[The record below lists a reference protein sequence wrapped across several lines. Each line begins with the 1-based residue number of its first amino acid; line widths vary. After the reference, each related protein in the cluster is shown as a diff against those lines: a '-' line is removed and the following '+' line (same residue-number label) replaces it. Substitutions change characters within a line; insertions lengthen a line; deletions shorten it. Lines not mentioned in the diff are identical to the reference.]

1 MAGKETVTL
10 YLITL
15 YNSGAPLVI
24 RGEFAA
30 VADCKVVGER
40 NAIDSMTFTIYPGNP
55 GYDAMTELATTIECV
70 DVRTGEMVFEGRILA
85 ALPSMDSDGVV
96 CKAVTCEG
104 LAGYLCDSVQPYV
117 EETTYTDDSSRTG
130 LQKFV
135 DLVLA
140 NHNARV
146 PEHKRVYR
154 GTVDMP
160 TFATASSVT
169 KQLNFERTWD
179 ALSGKLLDS
188 FGGELRVRR
197 GTDGKLYLDYRQKL
211 GTLSNVRISVGRNML
226 SASRE
231 LKPDQLI
238 TRLYPRG
245 CKLTKTVADKDGT
258 ERDVETEERLA
269 IGTVN
274 AGCDYIDDDEAVKL
288 YGIIEGKHE
297 WDDVTEP
304 QHLKDKAQRWLAE
317 NNQLPVSTTI
327 DGYDLE
333 LLGIESDKISLYGWY
348 PCSNPL
354 IGLAENLEVVK
365 ATINISEPSESSW
378 EFGET
383 AARQSSKMLSLK
395 DLANQ
400 VQVVKSQSS
409 SNVTNIRNLVVYT
422 KAAIEVSGDAIK
434 STVGKQIVE
443 TTETIN
449 GKIDGVDNRLTGEIK
464 TVSSSVSTL
473 EQKADSITATVQQ
486 LSEDQSAMQ
495 STIEE
500 MPDSIKLEVTKGY
513 TQYVAGELAP
523 VNESISELKV
533 TSEGITSRVEQME
546 RNFVRCITAADQQA
560 KQIIVSGFT
569 EMYVGATVCVKFTY
583 ANTAAMPT
591 LTISGVSSSTG
602 YILLNDK
609 LLSASDYWCEGD
621 VITFA
626 WSGSYWNVV
635 DAGARS
641 RIKQLA
647 DSITLEVSGKLGSTA
662 SIVMSVDGAKTTQNI
677 DMSGVRNAFRDDTSA
692 IAISAGT
699 VTFNSGTFVVN
710 STYFNVSKYGVITAT
725 RGDIGGF
732 SISAYSLSNDTMTL
746 SGSGLSLRVKTSATA
761 YKSVGLIGVNSLAG
775 DDSKHGL
782 NFDLNEKGSYMTWA
796 AKTSASDSVFKMM
809 LTYAKDKL
817 KDYDAGRLHA
827 GCPTDFHNYKL
838 YNAWI
843 DPNTGG
849 ANGGI
854 TGTFKTYQVAGIN
867 TDTGALTRWS
877 TNPAYMTFKNGLL
890 IDMYRYDF

>member
-1 MAGKETVTL
+1 M

-24 RGEFAA
+24 HGDFAA
-30 VADCKVVGER
+30 VAECKVVGEK
-40 NAIDSMTFTIYPGNP
+40 NAIDSMTFTIYPDNP

-85 ALPSMDSDGVV
+85 APASMDSDGAV

-117 EETTYTDDSSRTG
+117 EETTYADDSSRTG

-135 DLVLA
+135 DLLLA

-160 TFATASSVT
+160 TFAAANSVT

-179 ALSGKLLDS
+179 ALSGNLLDS

-197 GTDGKLYLDYRQKL
+197 GTDGRLYLDYRQKL

-245 CKLTKTVADKDGT
+245 CKLTKTETDEDGT

-288 YGIIEGKHE
+288 YGIIEGTHE

-317 NNQLPVSTTI
+317 NNQLPVSTAI

-333 LLGIESDKISLYGWY
+333 LLGIESGKISLYGWY

-365 ATINISEPSESSW
+365 ATINISEPAESSW

-400 VQVVKSQSS
+400 VRVIKSQSS

-422 KAAIEVSGDAIK
+422 KSAIEVSGDAIK

-443 TTETIN
+443 TTETI
-449 GKIDGVDNRLTGEIK
+449 
-464 TVSSSVSTL
+464 
-473 EQKADSITATVQQ
+473 
-486 LSEDQSAMQ
+486 
-495 STIEE
+495 
-500 MPDSIKLEVTKGY
+500 
-513 TQYVAGELAP
+513 
-523 VNESISELKV
+523 
-533 TSEGITSRVEQME
+533 
-546 RNFVRCITAADQQA
+546 
-560 KQIIVSGFT
+560 
-569 EMYVGATVCVKFTY
+569 
-583 ANTAAMPT
+583 
-591 LTISGVSSSTG
+591 
-602 YILLNDK
+602 
-609 LLSASDYWCEGD
+609 
-621 VITFA
+621 
-626 WSGSYWNVV
+626 
-635 DAGARS
+635 
-641 RIKQLA
+641 
-647 DSITLEVSGKLGSTA
+647 
-662 SIVMSVDGAKTTQNI
+662 
-677 DMSGVRNAFRDDTSA
+677 
-692 IAISAGT
+692 
-699 VTFNSGTFVVN
+699 
-710 STYFNVSKYGVITAT
+710 
-725 RGDIGGF
+725 
-732 SISAYSLSNDTMTL
+732 
-746 SGSGLSLRVKTSATA
+746 
-761 YKSVGLIGVNSLAG
+761 
-775 DDSKHGL
+775 
-782 NFDLNEKGSYMTWA
+782 
-796 AKTSASDSVFKMM
+796 
-809 LTYAKDKL
+809 
-817 KDYDAGRLHA
+817 
-827 GCPTDFHNYKL
+827 
-838 YNAWI
+838 
-843 DPNTGG
+843 
-849 ANGGI
+849 
-854 TGTFKTYQVAGIN
+854 
-867 TDTGALTRWS
+867 
-877 TNPAYMTFKNGLL
+877 
-890 IDMYRYDF
+890 

>member
-1 MAGKETVTL
+1 MAGKETVNL

-24 RGEFAA
+24 HGDFVA
-30 VADCKVVGER
+30 VADCKVVGEK
-40 NAIDSMTFTIYPGNP
+40 NAIDSMTFTIYPDNP

-70 DVRTGEMVFEGRILA
+70 DVQTGEKVFEGRILA
-85 ALPSMDSDGVV
+85 APASMDSDGAV

-160 TFATASSVT
+160 TFATANSVT

-179 ALSGKLLDS
+179 ALSDKLLDS

-197 GTDGKLYLDYRQKL
+197 GTDGKLYLDYRKKL
-211 GTLSNVRISVGRNML
+211 GMLSNVRIQVGRNML

-245 CKLTKTVADKDGT
+245 CKLSKTETDEDGT

-274 AGCDYIDDDEAVKL
+274 AGRDYIDDDEAIKL
-288 YGIIEGKHE
+288 YGIIEGTHE

-365 ATINISEPSESSW
+365 ATINISEPAESSW

-400 VQVVKSQSS
+400 MQVVKSQSS

-434 STVGKQIVE
+434 STVGKQIIE

-449 GKIDGVDNRLTGEIK
+449 GKIDGVDDRLTGEIK

-473 EQKADSITATVQQ
+473 EQRADRITLTVQQ
-486 LSEDQSAMQ
+486 LSKDQTAMQ
-495 STIEE
+495 STIEA
-500 MPDSIKLEVTKGY
+500 MPNNIKLEVTKGY
-513 TQYVAGELAP
+513 TEYVAGELAP
-523 VNESISELKV
+523 VNESIAALKV

-546 RNFVRCITAADQQA
+546 RNFVRCNTSAGQQA
-560 KQIIVSGFT
+560 KQINVAGFSR
-569 EMYVGATVCVKFTY
+569 MYVGATVCVKFAY
-583 ANTAAMPT
+583 ANTAEMPT
-591 LTISGVSSSTG
+591 LSISGVQSSTG
-602 YILLNDK
+602 YITLNDK
-609 LLSASDYWCEGD
+609 LLSASDYWSAGD
-621 VITFA
+621 VITFV
-626 WSGSYWNVV
+626 WGGSYWNIV

-662 SIVMSVDGAKTTQNI
+662 SIVMSVDGTKTTQNI
-677 DMSGVRNAFRDDTSA
+677 DMSGVRNAFANDKSA

-699 VTFNSGTFVVN
+699 VTFNSNTFVVN
-710 STYFNVSKYGVITAT
+710 STYFKVTKTGVITAT
-725 RGDIGGF
+725 SGTIGGF
-732 SISAYSLSNDTMTL
+732 TIGQRSIIYGKSSLIDNTYGVYVGTDGISVGSGTAYAALAGGYLRGGNSNDITGYVGFNNYWTDTGKYGARLAGRGCLALLTDGPFGIGSYYSYGNSATITVGQSKTITFGTSLSM
-746 SGSGLSLRVKTSATA
+746 
-761 YKSVGLIGVNSLAG
+761 
-775 DDSKHGL
+775 
-782 NFDLNEKGSYMTWA
+782 NFTFS
-796 AKTSASDSVFKMM
+796 
-809 LTYAKDKL
+809 
-817 KDYDAGRLHA
+817 
-827 GCPTDFHNYKL
+827 KL
-838 YNAWI
+838 YNVQC
-843 DPNTGG
+843 T
-849 ANGGI
+849 NGQYYPEIEYISGYNWNLDRSSV
-854 TGTFKTYQVAGIN
+854 TFTKG
-867 TDTGALTRWS
+867 L
-877 TNPAYMTFKNGLL
+877 MTTA
-890 IDMYRYDF
+890 

>member
-1 MAGKETVTL
+1 M

-24 RGEFAA
+24 HGDFMA
-30 VADCKVVGER
+30 VADCKVVGQK
-40 NAIDSMTFTIYPGNP
+40 NAIDSMTFTIYPDNP

-70 DVRTGEMVFEGRILA
+70 DVRTGDMVFEGRILA
-85 ALPSMDSDGVV
+85 APASMDSDGAI

-117 EETTYTDDSSRTG
+117 EETTYADGLTRTG

-135 DLVLA
+135 DLVLD

-146 PEHKRVYR
+146 PAHKRVYR

-160 TFATASSVT
+160 TFATANSVT

-179 ALSGKLLDS
+179 ALGSKLLDS

-197 GTDGKLYLDYRQKL
+197 GADGKLYLDYRQKL

-245 CKLTKTVADKDGT
+245 CKLTKTEKDKDGT
-258 ERDVETEERLA
+258 ERDVETEERLS

-288 YGIIEGKHE
+288 YGIIEGTHE

-333 LLGIESDKISLYGWY
+333 LLGIEGSKISLYGWY

-365 ATINISEPSESSW
+365 VTTNISEPAESSW

-400 VQVVKSQSS
+400 VQVIKSQSG

-449 GKIDGVDNRLTGEIK
+449 GRIDGVDDRLTGEIK

-473 EQKADSITATVQQ
+473 EQRADSITLTVQQ
-486 LSEDQSAMQ
+486 LSEGQSAMQ
-495 STIEE
+495 STIEA

-513 TQYVAGELAP
+513 TEYVAGELTP
-523 VNESISELKV
+523 VNESIAALKV
-533 TSEGITSRVEQME
+533 TSDGITSKVEQME
-546 RNFVRCITAADQQA
+546 SSFVECATPSYTQGKVINLAR
-560 KQIIVSGFT
+560 FNRL
-569 EMYVGATVCVKFTY
+569 YVGASVCVKFAF
-583 ANTAAMPT
+583 ANDADLPT
-591 LTISGVSSSTG
+591 LTIGGVEGSTG
-602 YILLNDK
+602 YMALNGEM
-609 LLSASDYWCEGD
+609 LSAPDLWWRAGD
-621 VITFA
+621 IISFV
-626 WSGSYWNVV
+626 WDGERWNIV
-635 DAGARS
+635 DAGAKS

-647 DSITLEVSGKLGSTA
+647 DSISLEVSGKLGSTA
-662 SIVMSVDGAKTTQNI
+662 SIVMSVDGTKTEQNI
-677 DMSGVRNAFRDDTSA
+677 DMSGVREAFRDDTSA
-692 IAISAGT
+692 ITISAGT
-699 VTFNSGTFVVN
+699 VTFNSDTFVVN
-710 STYFNVSKYGVITAT
+710 STYFTVSNTGVITAT
-725 RGDIGGF
+725 KGKIGGF
-732 SISAYSLSNDTMTL
+732 DITQSSLSNDAMSL
-746 SGSGLSLRVKTSATA
+746 ISSGLSLRVKNTSGG
-761 YKSVGLIGVNSLAG
+761 YDPVGSVGTSRNA
-775 DDSKHGL
+775 DSSSKNGL
-782 NFDLNEKGSYMTWA
+782 SFRLSTKGSYITWA
-796 AKTSASDSVFKMM
+796 YLKDSNTAPMV
-809 LTYAKDKL
+809 LTYTKEAL
-817 KDYDAGRLHA
+817 TNYAANRLHT
-827 GCPTDFHNYKL
+827 GCPTDFHNYRL

-843 DPNTGG
+843 DTNTGG
-849 ANGGI
+849 AFNGI
-854 TGTFKTYQVAGIN
+854 TGTFKTYQV
-867 TDTGALTRWS
+867 TGVASDGKLTGWS
-877 TNPAYMTFKNGLL
+877 KNPAYMTFKNGLL
-890 IDMYRYDF
+890 IGMSRYDW

>member
-1 MAGKETVTL
+1 M
-10 YLITL
+10 YLITM

-24 RGEFAA
+24 HGDFVS
-30 VADCKVVGER
+30 VAECKVVGEK

-70 DVRTGEMVFEGRILA
+70 DVRTGEKVFEGRILA
-85 ALPSMDSDGVV
+85 APASMDSDGAV

-135 DLVLA
+135 DLLLA

-146 PEHKRVYR
+146 PESKRVYR

-160 TFATASSVT
+160 TFATANSVT

-179 ALSGKLLDS
+179 ALSDKLLGS

-197 GTDGKLYLDYRQKL
+197 GADGKLYLDYRQKL
-211 GTLSNVRISVGRNML
+211 GTLSSVRISVGRNML

-245 CKLTKTVADKDGT
+245 CKLSKTETDDDGT
-258 ERDVETEERLA
+258 ERDVETEERLS

-274 AGCDYIDDDEAVKL
+274 AGRDYIDDDEAVKL
-288 YGIIEGKHE
+288 YGIIEGTHE

-333 LLGIESDKISLYGWY
+333 LLGIESAKISLYGWY

-365 ATINISEPSESSW
+365 ATINISEPAESSW

-400 VQVVKSQSS
+400 VQVIKSQSS

-434 STVGKQIVE
+434 STVGKQITE
-443 TTETIN
+443 TTETIK
-449 GKIDGVDNRLTGEIK
+449 GEIDGVDNRLTGEIK

-473 EQKADSITATVQQ
+473 EQKSDSITIKVQQ
-486 LSEDQSAMQ
+486 LSKDQSAMQ
-495 STIEE
+495 STIEA
-500 MPDSIKLEVTKGY
+500 MPESIKLEVTKGY
-513 TQYVAGELAP
+513 TEYVAGELAP
-523 VNESISELKV
+523 VNESIAALKV
-533 TSEGITSRVEQME
+533 TSEGITSKVEQVE
-546 RNFVRCITAADQQA
+546 RNYGVCSSAADSRT
-560 KQIIVSGFT
+560 KEVTIDGFT
-569 EMYVGATVCVKFTY
+569 DMYVGATICVKFEHE
-583 ANTAAMPT
+583 NTAKVPKLIVNGIDKIAAIVFNGQPPSNGLNWSAGDVLT
-591 LTISGVSSSTG
+591 LVWDGQYWNAADAG
-602 YILLNDK
+602 
-609 LLSASDYWCEGD
+609 SASSIYRLD
-621 VITFA
+621 T
-626 WSGSYWNVV
+626 STT
-635 DAGARS
+635 S
-641 RIKQLA
+641 RIQQLA

-662 SIVMSVDGAKTTQNI
+662 SIVMSVDGTKTTQTI
-677 DMSGVRNAFRDDTSA
+677 DMSGVRSSFANDKSA
-692 IAISAGT
+692 ITISAGA
-699 VTFNSGTFVVN
+699 VTFNSNTFVVN
-710 STYFNVSKYGVITAT
+710 STYFTVTKTGVITAT
-725 RGDIGGF
+725 SGKIGGF
-732 SISAYSLSNDTMTL
+732 SITSNSIYNDMMTL
-746 SGSGLSLRVKTSATA
+746 ASSGLRLNYGSGTSVR
-761 YKSVGLIGVNSLAG
+761 KVGLIGTNGLYGNAN
-775 DDSKHGL
+775 KCGL
-782 NFDLNEKGSYMTWA
+782 NFDLESTAEYMTWA
-796 AKTSASDSVFKMM
+796 AKSSESDAFYDMK
-809 LTYAKDKL
+809 LTYVNKSINVSGGSPWE
-817 KDYDAGRLHA
+817 AGSLHVS
-827 GCPTDFHNYKL
+827 CNINMHNYLLK
-838 YNAWI
+838 NAYI
-843 DPNTGG
+843 DPDSGG
-849 ANGGI
+849 ANGGVS
-854 TGTFKTYQVAGIN
+854 GTINFTKIINANSDGSFRYQNGCSMQFK
-867 TDTGALTRWS
+867 R
-877 TNPAYMTFKNGLL
+877 GLL
-890 IDMYRYDF
+890 VGATW

>member
-1 MAGKETVTL
+1 M

-24 RGEFAA
+24 HGDFAA
-30 VADCKVVGER
+30 VADCKVVGEK
-40 NAIDSMTFTIYPGNP
+40 NAIDSMTFTIYPDNP

-140 NHNARV
+140 NHNSRV
-146 PEHKRVYR
+146 PEHKRVHR

-245 CKLTKTVADKDGT
+245 CKLSKTETDEDGT
-258 ERDVETEERLA
+258 ERDVETEERLS

-274 AGCDYIDDDEAVKL
+274 AGRDYIDDDEAVKL

-365 ATINISEPSESSW
+365 ATINISEPAESSW
-378 EFGET
+378 GFGET

-400 VQVVKSQSS
+400 VQVIKSQSS

-434 STVGKQIVE
+434 STVGKQIIE

-473 EQKADSITATVQQ
+473 EQKADSITLTVQQ
-486 LSEDQSAMQ
+486 LSRDQSAMQ
-495 STIEE
+495 STIEA
-500 MPDSIKLEVTKGY
+500 MPESIKLEVTKGY
-513 TQYVAGELAP
+513 TEYVAGELAP
-523 VNESISELKV
+523 VNESIAALKV

-546 RNFVRCITAADQQA
+546 GGYGICLTAANGFGKKAD
-560 KQIIVSGFT
+560 VPGFT
-569 EMYVGATVCVKFTY
+569 TLRKGARVSIKFSY
-583 ANTAAMPT
+583 ANTV
-591 LTISGVSSSTG
+591 SGVTLNVNDTG
-602 YILLNDK
+602 FQFIYANGKPLEEEYWW
-609 LLSASDYWCEGD
+609 SAGD
-621 VITFA
+621 VVTFVYDGA
-626 WSGSYWNVV
+626 RWCIV
-635 DAGARS
+635 DGGARS
-641 RIKQLA
+641 KIKQLA
-647 DSITLEVSGKLGSTA
+647 DSISLEVSGKLGSTA

-710 STYFNVSKYGVITAT
+710 STYFKVSSVGVITAT
-725 RGDIGGF
+725 RGEIGGL
-732 SISAYSLSNDTMTL
+732 SIAATSLSNDTMTL

-843 DPNTGG
+843 DPSTGG

-867 TDTGALTRWS
+867 ENTGALTRWS
-877 TNPAYMTFKNGLL
+877 SSPSYMTFKHGLL
-890 IDMYRYDF
+890 IDMRRYEF

>member
-1 MAGKETVTL
+1 MAGEETVTL

-24 RGEFAA
+24 HGDFVS
-30 VADCKVVGER
+30 VAECKVVGEK
-40 NAIDSMTFTIYPGNP
+40 NAIDSMTFTIYPDNP
-55 GYDAMTELATTIECV
+55 GYDAMTELATAIECV
-70 DVRTGEMVFEGRILA
+70 DVRTGEKVFEGRILA
-85 ALPSMDSDGVV
+85 APASMDSDGAA

-135 DLVLA
+135 DLLLA

-146 PEHKRVYR
+146 PESKRVYR

-160 TFATASSVT
+160 TFATANSVT

-179 ALSGKLLDS
+179 ALSDKLLDS

-211 GTLSNVRISVGRNML
+211 GALSSVRISVGRNML

-245 CKLTKTVADKDGT
+245 CKLSKTETDEDGT
-258 ERDVETEERLA
+258 SRDVETEERLA
-269 IGTVN
+269 IGAVN
-274 AGCDYIDDDEAVKL
+274 AGRDYIDDDEAVKL
-288 YGIIEGKHE
+288 YGIIEGTHE

-333 LLGIESDKISLYGWY
+333 LLGIESAKISLYGWY

-365 ATINISEPSESSW
+365 ATINISEPAESSW

-400 VQVVKSQSS
+400 VQVIKSQSS

-434 STVGKQIVE
+434 STVGKQITE

-473 EQKADSITATVQQ
+473 EQKADSITLTVQQ
-486 LSEDQSAMQ
+486 LSRDQSAMQ

-513 TQYVAGELAP
+513 TEYVAGELAP
-523 VNESISELKV
+523 VNESIAALKV

-546 RNFVRCITAADQQA
+546 RNFVRCNTAAGQQA
-560 KQIIVSGFT
+560 KQINVAGFSQ
-569 EMYVGATVCVKFTY
+569 MYVGATVCVKFAY
-583 ANTAAMPT
+583 ANTAATPT
-591 LTISGVSSSTG
+591 LAISGVQSSTG
-602 YILLNDK
+602 YIMLNNK
-609 LLSASDYWCEGD
+609 PLSASDYWSAGD

-626 WSGSYWNVV
+626 WGGTYWNIV

-647 DSITLEVSGKLGSTA
+647 DSISLEVSGKLGSTA

-732 SISAYSLSNDTMTL
+732 SISSYSLSNDTMTL

-761 YKSVGLIGVNSLAG
+761 YKDVGLIGVNGLDG
-775 DDSKHGL
+775 DASKHGL
-782 NFDLNEKGSYMTWA
+782 NFDLEEKGAYMTWA
-796 AKTSASDSVFKMM
+796 AKSSASATVYDMK

-817 KDYDAGRLHA
+817 NHYSAGMLHV
-827 GCPTDFHNYKL
+827 GCDTDCHNWKL
-838 YNAWI
+838 YNAWL
-843 DPNTGG
+843 DKASSGV
-849 ANGGI
+849 NGGS
-854 TGTFKTYQVAGIN
+854 TFTRS
-867 TDTGALTRWS
+867 DGASPTVRFTAPDGHYWD
-877 TNPAYMTFKNGLL
+877 AYIKNGF
-890 IDMYRYDF
+890 IVKSIY

>member
-1 MAGKETVTL
+1 M

-24 RGEFAA
+24 HGDFMA
-30 VADCKVVGER
+30 VADCKVVGQK
-40 NAIDSMTFTIYPGNP
+40 NAIDSMTFTIYPDNP

-85 ALPSMDSDGVV
+85 APPSMDSDGAI

-117 EETTYTDDSSRTG
+117 EETTYADGLTRTG

-135 DLVLA
+135 DLVLD

-146 PEHKRVYR
+146 PAHKRVYR

-160 TFATASSVT
+160 TFATANSVT

-179 ALSGKLLDS
+179 ALGSKLLDS

-197 GTDGKLYLDYRQKL
+197 GADGKLYLDYRQKL

-245 CKLTKTVADKDGT
+245 CKLTKTEKDKDGT
-258 ERDVETEERLA
+258 ERDVETEERLS

-288 YGIIEGKHE
+288 YGIIEGTHE

-333 LLGIESDKISLYGWY
+333 LLGIEGSKISLYGWY

-365 ATINISEPSESSW
+365 VTTNISEPAESSW

-400 VQVVKSQSS
+400 VQVIKSQSG

-449 GKIDGVDNRLTGEIK
+449 GRIDGVDDRLTGEIK

-473 EQKADSITATVQQ
+473 EQRADSITLTVQQ
-486 LSEDQSAMQ
+486 LSEGQSAMQ
-495 STIEE
+495 STIEA

-513 TQYVAGELAP
+513 TEYVAGELTP
-523 VNESISELKV
+523 VNESIAALKV
-533 TSEGITSRVEQME
+533 TSDGITSKVEQME
-546 RNFVRCITAADQQA
+546 SSFVECATPSYTQGKVINLAR
-560 KQIIVSGFT
+560 FNRL
-569 EMYVGATVCVKFTY
+569 YVGASVCVKFAF
-583 ANTAAMPT
+583 ANDADLPT
-591 LTISGVSSSTG
+591 LTIGGVEGSTG
-602 YILLNDK
+602 YMALNGEM
-609 LLSASDYWCEGD
+609 LSAPDLWWRAGD
-621 VITFA
+621 IISFV
-626 WSGSYWNVV
+626 WDGERWNIV
-635 DAGARS
+635 DAGAKS

-647 DSITLEVSGKLGSTA
+647 DSISLEVSGKLGSTA
-662 SIVMSVDGAKTTQNI
+662 SIVMSVDGSRTEQNI
-677 DMSGVRNAFRDDTSA
+677 DMSGVREAFRDDTSA
-692 IAISAGT
+692 ITISAGT
-699 VTFNSGTFVVN
+699 VTFNSDTFVVN
-710 STYFNVSKYGVITAT
+710 STYFTVSNTGVITAT
-725 RGDIGGF
+725 KGKIGGF
-732 SISAYSLSNDTMTL
+732 DITQSSLSNDAMSL
-746 SGSGLSLRVKTSATA
+746 ISSGLSLRVKNTSGG
-761 YKSVGLIGVNSLAG
+761 YDPVGSVGTSRNA
-775 DDSKHGL
+775 DSTSKNGL
-782 NFDLNEKGSYMTWA
+782 SFRLSTKGSYITWTYL
-796 AKTSASDSVFKMM
+796 KDSNTAPMV
-809 LTYAKDKL
+809 LTYTKEAL
-817 KDYDAGRLHA
+817 TNYAANRLHT
-827 GCPTDFHNYKL
+827 GCPTDFHNYRL

-843 DPNTGG
+843 DTNTGG
-849 ANGGI
+849 AFNGI
-854 TGTFKTYQVAGIN
+854 TGTFKTYQV
-867 TDTGALTRWS
+867 TGVASDGKLTGWS
-877 TNPAYMTFKNGLL
+877 KNPAYMTFKNGLL
-890 IDMYRYDF
+890 IGMSRYDW

>member
-1 MAGKETVTL
+1 M

-24 RGEFAA
+24 HGDFVS
-30 VADCKVVGER
+30 VAECKVVGEK
-40 NAIDSMTFTIYPGNP
+40 NAIDSMTFTIYPDNP

-85 ALPSMDSDGVV
+85 APPSMDSDGAV

-104 LAGYLCDSVQPYV
+104 LAGYLCDSMQPYV
-117 EETTYTDDSSRTG
+117 EETTYADGLTRTG

-135 DLVLA
+135 DLVLD

-146 PEHKRVYR
+146 PAHKRVYR

-160 TFATASSVT
+160 TFATANSVT

-179 ALSGKLLDS
+179 ALTSKLLDS

-211 GTLSNVRISVGRNML
+211 GMLSNVRISVGRNML

-245 CKLTKTVADKDGT
+245 CKLSKTETDEDGT

-274 AGCDYIDDDEAVKL
+274 AGRDYIDDDEAVKL
-288 YGIIEGKHE
+288 YGIIEGTHE

-365 ATINISEPSESSW
+365 ATINISEPAESSW

-400 VQVVKSQSS
+400 VQVIKSQSS

-473 EQKADSITATVQQ
+473 EQKADSITATLQQ
-486 LSEDQSAMQ
+486 LSEDQTAMQ
-495 STIEE
+495 STIQA

-513 TQYVAGELAP
+513 TEYVAGELAP
-523 VNESISELKV
+523 VNESIAALKV
-533 TSEGITSRVEQME
+533 TSDGITSKVEQME
-546 RNFVRCITAADQQA
+546 GSFVECATPSYVQGKVINVARF
-560 KQIIVSGFT
+560 SR
-569 EMYVGATVCVKFTY
+569 MYVGASVCVKFAF
-583 ANTAAMPT
+583 ANDADLPT
-591 LTISGVSSSTG
+591 LTIGGVDGSTG
-602 YILLNDK
+602 YIALNGEM
-609 LLSASDYWCEGD
+609 LSVPDLWWRAGD
-621 VITFA
+621 IISFV
-626 WSGSYWNVV
+626 WDGERWNIV
-635 DAGARS
+635 DAGSKS

-647 DSITLEVSGKLGSTA
+647 DSISLEVSGKLGSTA
-662 SIVMSVDGAKTTQNI
+662 SIVMSVDGTRTEQNI

-692 IAISAGT
+692 ITISAGT
-699 VTFNSGTFVVN
+699 VTFNSDTFVVN
-710 STYFNVSKYGVITAT
+710 STYFTVSNTGVITAT
-725 RGDIGGF
+725 KGKIGGF
-732 SISAYSLSNDTMTL
+732 DITQSSLSNDAMSL
-746 SGSGLSLRVKTSATA
+746 ISSGLSLRVKNTSGG
-761 YKSVGLIGVNSLAG
+761 YDPVGSVGVSRNA
-775 DDSKHGL
+775 DSTTKNGL
-782 NFDLNEKGSYMTWA
+782 SFRLSTKGSYITWA
-796 AKTSASDSVFKMM
+796 YLKDVNTASMV
-809 LTYAKDKL
+809 LTYAKEAL
-817 KDYDAGRLHA
+817 TNYAANRLHT
-827 GCPTDFHNYKL
+827 GCPTDFHNYRL

-843 DPNTGG
+843 DTNTGG
-849 ANGGI
+849 AFNGI
-854 TGTFKTYQVAGIN
+854 TGTFKTYQV
-867 TDTGALTRWS
+867 TGVASDGKLTGWS
-877 TNPAYMTFKNGLL
+877 KNPAYMTFKNGLL
-890 IDMYRYDF
+890 IDMSRYDW

>member
-1 MAGKETVTL
+1 M

-24 RGEFAA
+24 HGEFVA
-30 VADCKVVGER
+30 VADCKVVGEK
-40 NAIDSMTFTIYPGNP
+40 NAIDSMTFTIYPDNP

-70 DVRTGEMVFEGRILA
+70 DVRTDEMVFEGRILA
-85 ALPSMDSDGVV
+85 APPSMDSDGAV

-117 EETTYTDDSSRTG
+117 EETTYADGLTRTG

-135 DLVLA
+135 DLVLD

-146 PEHKRVYR
+146 PGHKRVYR
-154 GTVDMP
+154 GIVDMP

-179 ALSGKLLDS
+179 ALTSKLLDS

-197 GTDGKLYLDYRQKL
+197 GADGKLYLDYRQKL
-211 GTLSNVRISVGRNML
+211 GMLSGVRISLGRNML

-245 CKLTKTVADKDGT
+245 CKLTKTETDKDGT
-258 ERDVETEERLA
+258 KRDVETEERLS

-274 AGCDYIDDDEAVKL
+274 AGRDYIDDDEAVKL
-288 YGIIEGKHE
+288 YGIIEGTHE

-304 QHLKDKAQRWLAE
+304 QHLMDKAQRWLAQ

-365 ATINISEPSESSW
+365 ATINISEPAESSW

-400 VQVVKSQSS
+400 VQVIKSQSS

-449 GKIDGVDNRLTGEIK
+449 GRIDGVDNRLTGEIK

-473 EQKADSITATVQQ
+473 EQRADSIALTVQQ
-486 LSEDQSAMQ
+486 LSEDQTAMQ
-495 STIEE
+495 STIQA

-513 TQYVAGELAP
+513 TEYVAGELAP
-523 VNESISELKV
+523 VNESIAALKV
-533 TSEGITSRVEQME
+533 TSDGITSKVEQME
-546 RNFVRCITAADQQA
+546 GSLVECATPSYVQGKVINVARFSR
-560 KQIIVSGFT
+560 
-569 EMYVGATVCVKFTY
+569 MYVGASVCVKFAF
-583 ANTAAMPT
+583 ANDADLPT
-591 LTISGVSSSTG
+591 LTIGGVDGSTG
-602 YILLNDK
+602 YIALNGEM
-609 LLSASDYWCEGD
+609 LSVPDLWWRAGD
-621 VITFA
+621 IISFV
-626 WSGSYWNVV
+626 WDGERWNIV
-635 DAGARS
+635 DAGAKS

-647 DSITLEVSGKLGSTA
+647 DSISLEVSGKLGSTA
-662 SIVMSVDGAKTTQNI
+662 SIVMSVDGTKTEQNI
-677 DMSGVRNAFRDDTSA
+677 DMSGVREAFRDDTSA
-692 IAISAGT
+692 ITISAGT
-699 VTFNSGTFVVN
+699 VTFNSDTFVVN
-710 STYFNVSKYGVITAT
+710 STYFTVSNTGVITAT
-725 RGDIGGF
+725 KGKIGGF
-732 SISAYSLSNDTMTL
+732 DITQSSLSNDAMSL
-746 SGSGLSLRVKTSATA
+746 ISSGLSLRVKNTSGG
-761 YKSVGLIGVNSLAG
+761 YDPVGSVGTSRNA
-775 DDSKHGL
+775 DSTSKNGL
-782 NFDLNEKGSYMTWA
+782 SFRLSTKGSYITWTYL
-796 AKTSASDSVFKMM
+796 KDSNTAPMV
-809 LTYAKDKL
+809 LTYTKEAL
-817 KDYDAGRLHA
+817 TNYAANRLHT
-827 GCPTDFHNYKL
+827 GCPTDFHNYRL

-843 DPNTGG
+843 DTNTGG
-849 ANGGI
+849 AFNGI
-854 TGTFKTYQVAGIN
+854 TGTFKTYQV
-867 TDTGALTRWS
+867 TGVASDGKLTGWS
-877 TNPAYMTFKNGLL
+877 KNPAYMTFKNGLL
-890 IDMYRYDF
+890 IDMSRYDW

>member
-1 MAGKETVTL
+1 M

-24 RGEFAA
+24 HGDFAA
-30 VADCKVVGER
+30 VAECKVVEEK
-40 NAIDSMTFTIYPGNP
+40 NAIDSMTFVIYPDNP
-55 GYDAMTELATTIECV
+55 GYNAMTELATTIECV
-70 DVRTGEMVFEGRILA
+70 DVRTGEMVFDGRILA
-85 ALPSMDSDGVV
+85 APASMDSDGAI

-117 EETTYTDDSSRTG
+117 EETTYTDDSDRTG

-135 DLVLA
+135 DLLLA

-146 PEHKRVYR
+146 PERKRVYR

-160 TFATASSVT
+160 TFATANSVT

-245 CKLTKTVADKDGT
+245 CKLSKTETDEDGT

-274 AGCDYIDDDEAVKL
+274 AGCDYIDDDEAVRL
-288 YGIIEGKHE
+288 YGIIEGTHE

-333 LLGIESDKISLYGWY
+333 LLGIDSDRISLYGWY

-365 ATINISEPSESSW
+365 ATINISEPAESSW

-395 DLANQ
+395 NLANQ
-400 VQVVKSQSS
+400 VQVIKSQSS

-434 STVGKQIVE
+434 STVGTQIVE
-443 TTETIN
+443 TKANLQGQLDKTNETMERVAEYF
-449 GKIDGVDNRLTGEIK
+449 DGEIK

-473 EQKADSITATVQQ
+473 EQRADSIALTVQQ

-495 STIEE
+495 STIEA

-513 TQYVAGELAP
+513 TEYVAGELTP
-523 VNESISELKV
+523 VNESISALKV
-533 TSEGITSRVEQME
+533 TSDGIEAKVRQME
-546 RNFVRCITAADQQA
+546 WNFVLCSTAADQQA
-560 KQIIVSGFT
+560 KVVKVTGFT
-569 EMYVGATVCVKFTY
+569 QLYIGATICVKFAN
-583 ANTAAMPT
+583 ANTADSPT
-591 LTISGVSSSTG
+591 LTIDGISGSTG
-602 YILLNDK
+602 YITVNNKK
-609 LLSASDYWCEGD
+609 LSTADFWWGAGD
-621 VITFA
+621 VVSLV
-626 WSGSYWNVV
+626 WGGSLWNIV
-635 DAGARS
+635 DAGAKS

-677 DMSGVRNAFRDDTSA
+677 DMSGVRDAFRDDTSA
-692 IAISAGT
+692 ITISAGT
-699 VTFNSGTFVVN
+699 VTFSSGTFVVN

-725 RGDIGGF
+725 RGEIGGL
-732 SISAYSLSNDTMTL
+732 SIAATSLSNDTMTL
-746 SGSGLSLRVKTSATA
+746 SGSGLSLRVKTSAA
-761 YKSVGLIGVNSLAG
+761 SYKNVGLIGVNNLAS
-775 DDSKHGL
+775 DANKHGL
-782 NFDLNEKGSYMTWA
+782 NFDLNENGSYMTWA
-796 AKTSASDSVFKMM
+796 AKRSASDTTFAMM
-809 LTYAKDKL
+809 LTYANDGFSN
-817 KDYDAGRLHA
+817 YTAGRLHT
-827 GCPTDFHNYKL
+827 GCPTDFHNHIL
-838 YNAWI
+838 YEAWI
-843 DPNTGG
+843 DTNTGG

-867 TDTGALTRWS
+867 ENTGTLTRWS
-877 TNPAYMTFKNGLL
+877 SNPSYMTFKNGLL
-890 IDMYRYDF
+890 IGMSRYDF

>member
-1 MAGKETVTL
+1 M

-24 RGEFAA
+24 HGEFVA
-30 VADCKVVGER
+30 VADCKVVGEK
-40 NAIDSMTFTIYPGNP
+40 NAIDSMTFTIYPDNP

-85 ALPSMDSDGVV
+85 APASMDSDGAV

-135 DLVLA
+135 DLLIA
-140 NHNARV
+140 NHNVRV
-146 PEHKRVYR
+146 PEHKRVHR
-154 GTVDMP
+154 GIVDMP

-179 ALSGKLLDS
+179 ALSSKLLDS

-197 GTDGKLYLDYRQKL
+197 GTDGRLYLDYRQKL
-211 GTLSNVRISVGRNML
+211 GTLSSVRISVGRNML

-274 AGCDYIDDDEAVKL
+274 AGCDYIDDNEAVKL
-288 YGIIEGKHE
+288 YGIIEGTHE

-304 QHLKDKAQRWLAE
+304 QHLKSKAQRWLAQ

-333 LLGIESDKISLYGWY
+333 LLGIENDKISLYNWY

-365 ATINISEPSESSW
+365 ATINISEPAESSW

-400 VQVVKSQSS
+400 VQVIKSQSS

-422 KAAIEVSGDAIK
+422 KSAIEVSGDAIK

-449 GKIDGVDNRLTGEIK
+449 GRIDGVDNRLTGEIK

-473 EQKADSITATVQQ
+473 EQRADSITATVQQ

-495 STIEE
+495 STIEA

-513 TQYVAGELAP
+513 TEYVAGELAP

-546 RNFVRCITAADQQA
+546 RNFVRCNTAADQQVKTVNVA
-560 KQIIVSGFT
+560 GFSQ
-569 EMYVGATVCVKFTY
+569 MYVGATVCVKFAY
-583 ANTAAMPT
+583 ANTAAIPK
-591 LTISGVSSSTG
+591 LAISGVQSSTG
-602 YILLNDK
+602 YIMLNNK
-609 LLSASDYWCEGD
+609 LLSASDYWSAGD

-626 WSGSYWNVV
+626 WGGSYWNIV

-641 RIKQLA
+641 RIRQLA
-647 DSITLEVSGKLGSTA
+647 DSISLEVSGKLGSTA
-662 SIVMSVDGAKTTQNI
+662 SIVMSVDGTKTTQNI

-710 STYFNVSKYGVITAT
+710 STYFKVSSVGVITAT
-725 RGDIGGF
+725 RGEIGGF
-732 SISAYSLSNDTMTL
+732 NIAATSLSNDTMTL
-746 SGSGLSLRVKTSATA
+746 SGSGLDLQVKTSSSS
-761 YKSVGLIGVNSLAG
+761 YKKVGSIGVNG
-775 DDSKHGL
+775 YTYDQTKHGL
-782 NFDLNEKGSYMTWA
+782 NFDLRESGSYMTWA
-796 AKTSASDSVFKMM
+796 VLESATANSYTMK
-809 LTYAKDKL
+809 LTYANDTL
-817 KDYDAGRLHA
+817 KSYTSGRLHM
-827 GCPTDFHNYKL
+827 GCPTDFHNFKL
-838 YNAWI
+838 YGAWI
-843 DPNTGG
+843 DPDTGG

-854 TGTFKTYQVAGIN
+854 TGTFKTYQVTGVN
-867 TDTGALTRWS
+867 GNTGALTGWS
-877 TNPAYMTFKNGLL
+877 SSPAYMKFKNGLL

>member
-1 MAGKETVTL
+1 M

-24 RGEFAA
+24 HGDFVS
-30 VADCKVVGER
+30 VAECKVVGEK

-70 DVRTGEMVFEGRILA
+70 DVRTGEKVFEGRILA
-85 ALPSMDSDGVV
+85 APASMDSDGAV

-160 TFATASSVT
+160 TFATANSVT

-179 ALSGKLLDS
+179 ALSDKLLDS

-211 GTLSNVRISVGRNML
+211 GALSSVRISVGRNML

-245 CKLTKTVADKDGT
+245 CKLSKTETDEDGT

-274 AGCDYIDDDEAVKL
+274 AGRDYIDDDEAVKL
-288 YGIIEGKHE
+288 YGIIEGTHE

-333 LLGIESDKISLYGWY
+333 LLGIESAKISLYGWY

-354 IGLAENLEVVK
+354 IDLAENLEVVK
-365 ATINISEPSESSW
+365 ATINISEPAESSW

-434 STVGKQIVE
+434 STVGKQITE

-473 EQKADSITATVQQ
+473 EQKADSITMKVQQ
-486 LSEDQSAMQ
+486 LSEDQTAMQ

-513 TQYVAGELAP
+513 TEYVAGELAP
-523 VNESISELKV
+523 VNESIAALKV

-546 RNFVRCITAADQQA
+546 RNFVRCNTAADQQA
-560 KQIIVSGFT
+560 KTINVAGFSQ
-569 EMYVGATVCVKFTY
+569 MYVGATVCVKFAY
-583 ANTAAMPT
+583 ANTAATPT
-591 LTISGVSSSTG
+591 LTISGVQSSTG
-602 YILLNDK
+602 YIMLNNK
-609 LLSASDYWCEGD
+609 LLSASDYWSAGD
-621 VITFA
+621 VFTFA
-626 WSGSYWNVV
+626 WGGTYWNIV

-647 DSITLEVSGKLGSTA
+647 DSISLEVSGKLGSTA

-710 STYFNVSKYGVITAT
+710 SSYFKVSSVGVITAT
-725 RGDIGGF
+725 RGEIGGF
-732 SISAYSLSNDTMTL
+732 SISSYSLSNDTMTL

-761 YKSVGLIGVNSLAG
+761 YKSVGLIGVNALAG

-782 NFDLNEKGSYMTWA
+782 NFDLNENGSYMTWA
-796 AKTSASDSVFKMM
+796 AKKSASDTTYAMM
-809 LTYAKDKL
+809 LTYANDKL
-817 KDYDAGRLHA
+817 NQYSAGMLHV
-827 GCPTDFHNYKL
+827 GCDTDCHNWRL
-838 YNAWI
+838 YNAWLDKNSSGVDGGSTFTRDDGV
-843 DPNTGG
+843 DPVVKFMAPDGSSWKG
-849 ANGGI
+849 YIRNGFI
-854 TGTFKTYQVAGIN
+854 VKSLY
-867 TDTGALTRWS
+867 
-877 TNPAYMTFKNGLL
+877 
-890 IDMYRYDF
+890 

>member
-1 MAGKETVTL
+1 M
-10 YLITL
+10 YLITM

-24 RGEFAA
+24 HGDFAA
-30 VADCKVVGER
+30 VADCKVVGEK
-40 NAIDSMTFTIYPGNP
+40 NAIDSMTFTIYPDNP
-55 GYDAMTELATTIECV
+55 GYDAMTELTTTIECV

-85 ALPSMDSDGVV
+85 APASMDSDGAV

-146 PEHKRVYR
+146 PENKRVYR

-160 TFATASSVT
+160 TFATANSVT

-197 GTDGKLYLDYRQKL
+197 GADGRLYLDYRQKL

-245 CKLTKTVADKDGT
+245 CKLSKTETDEDGT

-274 AGCDYIDDDEAVKL
+274 AGRDYIDDDEAVKL
-288 YGIIEGKHE
+288 YGIIEGTHE

-354 IGLAENLEVVK
+354 ISLAENLEVVK
-365 ATINISEPSESSW
+365 ATINISEPAESSW

-383 AARQSSKMLSLK
+383 AARQSFKMLSLK
-395 DLANQ
+395 DICNQ
-400 VQVVKSQSS
+400 VQVIKSQSS

-449 GKIDGVDNRLTGEIK
+449 GKIDGVDDRLTGEIK

-473 EQKADSITATVQQ
+473 EQQADSISLTVQQ

-495 STIEE
+495 STIEA

-513 TQYVAGELAP
+513 TEYVAGELAP
-523 VNESISELKV
+523 VNESISALKV

-546 RNFVRCITAADQQA
+546 RNFVKCNTAADQQVKTVNVA
-560 KQIIVSGFT
+560 GFSR
-569 EMYVGATVCVKFTY
+569 MYVGATVCVKFAY
-583 ANTAAMPT
+583 ANTAATPK
-591 LTISGVSSSTG
+591 LAISGVPSSTG
-602 YILLNDK
+602 YIALNDK
-609 LLSASDYWCEGD
+609 MLSVSDYWIAGD

-626 WSGSYWNVV
+626 WGGSYWSIV

-641 RIKQLA
+641 RIRQLA
-647 DSITLEVSGKLGSTA
+647 DSISLEVSGKLGSTA

-710 STYFNVSKYGVITAT
+710 STYFKVSSVGVITAT
-725 RGDIGGF
+725 RGEIGGF
-732 SISAYSLSNDTMTL
+732 SIAATSLSNDTMTL
-746 SGSGLSLRVKTSATA
+746 SGSGLDLQVKTSASS
-761 YKSVGLIGVNSLAG
+761 YKKVGSIGVNG
-775 DDSKHGL
+775 YTYNQTKHGL
-782 NFDLNEKGSYMTWA
+782 NFDLRESGSYMTWA
-796 AKTSASDSVFKMM
+796 VLESATANSYTMK
-809 LTYAKDKL
+809 LTYANDTL
-817 KDYDAGRLHA
+817 KNYTSGRLHM
-827 GCPTDFHNYKL
+827 GCPTDFHNFKL
-838 YNAWI
+838 YGAWI
-843 DPNTGG
+843 DTDTGG

-854 TGTFKTYQVAGIN
+854 TGTFKTYQVVGIN
-867 TDTGALTRWS
+867 ESTGALTRWS
-877 TNPAYMTFKNGLL
+877 SSPSYMTFKNGLL
-890 IDMYRYDF
+890 INMSRYDF

>member
-1 MAGKETVTL
+1 M

-24 RGEFAA
+24 HGEFAA

-169 KQLNFERTWD
+169 KRLNFERTWD

-245 CKLTKTVADKDGT
+245 CKLSKTETDEDGT
-258 ERDVETEERLA
+258 ERDVETEERLS

-274 AGCDYIDDDEAVKL
+274 AGRDYIDDDEAVKL

-365 ATINISEPSESSW
+365 ATINISEPAESSW

-383 AARQSSKMLSLK
+383 AARQSSRMLSLR

-449 GKIDGVDNRLTGEIK
+449 GRIDGVDNRLTGEIK

-473 EQKADSITATVQQ
+473 EQRADGIDLTVQQ
-486 LSEDQSAMQ
+486 LSSDQSAMQ

-513 TQYVAGELAP
+513 TEYVAGELAP
-523 VNESISELKV
+523 VNESISALKV

-546 RNFVRCITAADQQA
+546 RNFVRCNTAADQQA
-560 KQIIVSGFT
+560 KQINVAGFSQ
-569 EMYVGATVCVKFTY
+569 MYVGATVCVKFAY
-583 ANTAAMPT
+583 ANTAETPT
-591 LTISGVSSSTG
+591 LAISGVQSSTG
-602 YILLNDK
+602 YITLNDK
-609 LLSASDYWCEGD
+609 MLSASDYWSAGD

-626 WSGSYWNVV
+626 WGGSYWNIV

-647 DSITLEVSGKLGSTA
+647 DSISLEVSGKLGSTA
-662 SIVMSVDGAKTTQNI
+662 SIVMSVDGTKTEQNI
-677 DMSGVRNAFRDDTSA
+677 DMSGVRNAFANDKSA
-692 IAISAGT
+692 IVISAGT

-710 STYFNVSKYGVITAT
+710 STNFSVTSTGVITAKSGT
-725 RGDIGGF
+725 IGAFGITVS
-732 SISAYSLSNDTMTL
+732 SIYNNNLYLDRDGITMTY
-746 SGSGLSLRVKTSATA
+746 SENNSKKNVGFMGSAKLATDKT
-761 YKSVGLIGVNSLAG
+761 
-775 DDSKHGL
+775 KHGL
-782 NFDLNEKGSYMTWA
+782 CFNLDPTADYITFASRNST
-796 AKTSASDSVFKMM
+796 ASDYSMK
-809 LTYAKDKL
+809 LTYARTKL
-817 KDYDAGRLHA
+817 PYANSSDGYKADALHL
-827 GCPTDFHNYKL
+827 GCDLDAHHHQAVNFWVDPKTGGVNGGSTLTHQGSPFPVVFHN
-838 YNAWI
+838 A
-843 DPNTGG
+843 
-849 ANGGI
+849 
-854 TGTFKTYQVAGIN
+854 Q
-867 TDTGALTRWS
+867 
-877 TNPAYMTFKNGLL
+877 GLSFTCYVRHGL
-890 IDMYRYDF
+890 IVDSWN